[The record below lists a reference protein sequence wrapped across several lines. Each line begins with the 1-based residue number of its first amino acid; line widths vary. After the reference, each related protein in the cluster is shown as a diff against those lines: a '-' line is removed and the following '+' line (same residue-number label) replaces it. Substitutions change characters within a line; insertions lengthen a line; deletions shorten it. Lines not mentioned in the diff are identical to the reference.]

1 MLSYWYSESLENLC
15 EVWMHNF
22 LAIQNLSMLIWKTTL
37 SPWTCS
43 TTVQN
48 KIYLKES
55 WIASLSLAMTI
66 LKIRNV
72 IAKECICTTVAIHFC
87 YLILFYFVVL
97 LYIDYR
103 IYSEW
108 HKLICPVC
116 SVLTQNHFNIDI
128 AMPTSSPTQ
137 VSPLCQSS

>member
-1 MLSYWYSESLENLC
+1 MLKPSWIIGGSTGST
-15 EVWMHNF
+15 
-22 LAIQNLSMLIWKTTL
+22 QL
-37 SPWTCS
+37 SPRRAGFATLTRRTCQNPQFSMTKIKLIDPESSS
-43 TTVQN
+43 TTVPN

-97 LYIDYR
+97 LYI
-103 IYSEW
+103 
-108 HKLICPVC
+108 LITRYIRDSCGNKFGMT
-116 SVLTQNHFNIDI
+116 TQKSGHYEKTNILL
-128 AMPTSSPTQ
+128 
-137 VSPLCQSS
+137 VNKE

>member
-1 MLSYWYSESLENLC
+1 MS
-15 EVWMHNF
+15 
-22 LAIQNLSMLIWKTTL
+22 
-37 SPWTCS
+37 S
-43 TTVQN
+43 TTVSN

-97 LYIDYR
+97 LYILITGFIRDSSGNEFMGTMTFLFSR
-103 IYSEW
+103 DSEQQEIYVFTTFTQ
-108 HKLICPVC
+108 IFYAFRM
-116 SVLTQNHFNIDI
+116 TQNYLLNRSSHQGVDI
-128 AMPTSSPTQ
+128 LLGFKFKVFRCLAL
-137 VSPLCQSS
+137 VRGLF

>member
-1 MLSYWYSESLENLC
+1 MLATWIWDKHLGLFQHLKFNILLLC
-15 EVWMHNF
+15 EICN
-22 LAIQNLSMLIWKTTL
+22 IRDPETS
-37 SPWTCS
+37 S
-43 TTVQN
+43 TTVPN

-97 LYIDYR
+97 LYILITGFIRNSSGIKFRMTMTHFYETQL
-103 IYSEW
+103 IYIIILPFS
-108 HKLICPVC
+108 
-116 SVLTQNHFNIDI
+116 
-128 AMPTSSPTQ
+128 
-137 VSPLCQSS
+137 